1 MMETAE
7 RDPALSDT
15 VAILEGLI
23 AFEGRA
29 RDLLFRRRIARI
41 ADRTMSPFLTHDGAA
56 LAADLRALEA
66 GLPRHSIML
75 HDLQPALESL
85 AGHERSS
92 LKRGNCS
99 NVPRTSPTHDV
110 TCWNARA
117 GHHDRST
124 VASTRPESAGVTRW
138 WPRSMQPTLR

>member
-7 RDPALSDT
+7 RDPAFSDT
-15 VAILEGLI
+15 AAILEGLI

-66 GLPRHSIML
+66 GLPRHAIML

-85 AGHERSS
+85 AGHERSVAQTRE
-92 LKRGNCS
+92 LLERATHVADARRDLLEREG
-99 NVPRTSPTHDV
+99 RTS
-110 TCWNARA
+110 
-117 GHHDRST
+117 
-124 VASTRPESAGVTRW
+124 RPV
-138 WPRSMQPTLR
+138 QPSLQQGLKALA